1 MTDELKDFS
10 NPEKLKAF
18 FEELDEENENLMGL
32 VQSAHAENNALR
44 VALMAVL
51 AALDDRMPAVRDIV
65 VHALDE
71 ATDRAENPLSG
82 HSPLPAE
89 EKEIEALRELRT
101 NILLA
106 NKLIE
111 RE

>member
-10 NPEKLKAF
+10 NPEKLKEF
-18 FEELDEENENLMGL
+18 FEQLDEENENLMGL
-32 VQSAHAENNALR
+32 VQGANAENNALR

-65 VHALDE
+65 VQALDE
-71 ATDRAENPLSG
+71 ATEKAENPLSG
-82 HSPLPAE
+82 HPPLPAE
-89 EKEIEALRELRT
+89 EQEIEALRELRT
-101 NILLA
+101 NIFLA
-106 NKLIE
+106 NKLME